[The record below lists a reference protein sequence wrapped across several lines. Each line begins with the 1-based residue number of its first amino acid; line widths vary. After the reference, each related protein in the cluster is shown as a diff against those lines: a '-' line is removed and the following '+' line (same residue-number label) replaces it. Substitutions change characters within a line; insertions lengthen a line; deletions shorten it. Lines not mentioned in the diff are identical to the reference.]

1 MGRNRTRHPYAWAP
15 YNFVPMPNKPVYAE
29 LDAEG
34 KPPRHDIYDAERHTG
49 YFEVTL
55 TTETP
60 LFVRGMLT
68 EAEITYHD
76 ENGARKVLPP
86 KERSDILRKKPDF
99 FSPDGAKP
107 VIPGSSLRGML
118 RTLTEIVTNSKMHFI
133 SDNKLVYRAIFYGDA
148 LVNDY
153 REITTD
159 VLGDKHYAYPTE
171 RMGGGYLRRGE
182 SPSGWVIQPAKA
194 PNGDSIALVDRKQI
208 PNIDRLERRPLTL
221 HNVWII
227 PPLQRELIVGKEG
240 VNLRIAEARGIQMA
254 STADRPSNDYE
265 AATLLISKTVG
276 SIEKNRHWYPA
287 VYAPVD
293 DPQQALPIS
302 QQMWDDFIK
311 DRDLNRGIPNRR
323 IENEDDVLFYLLDKN
338 GNLLFFGPTMFFR
351 VPYKNS
357 IVDLIPQNLRAS
369 NDKIDYAEAMF
380 GYVSER
386 DEDRTP
392 SAYAGRVS
400 VTSAFLTDDS
410 PHRDNP
416 FDETIIPKIL
426 SSPKPTTFQHYL
438 EQPKEAWDHEDNLHH
453 YGVLNA
459 RLRGHKLYWRQMQT
473 ELAQVQEPKY
483 KNDPQTAQTL
493 QNNNDTQH
501 TLIRPVRKGITFQF
515 KIHFENLTKVELGA
529 LIWVLT
535 LGDDP
540 DARHQLGMGKPFG
553 LGVVQLQP
561 KLVLTSRTS
570 ADENKGRYR
579 RLFDDK
585 GGWFKAENPV
595 SRDDKVT
602 YVTAFKDAVG
612 FDNSRIDQLQA
623 MLRKQPANLKMF
635 GYMQIGDDDY
645 QRRPVLPYP
654 TEVLGE
660 IESEQQRQQA
670 EEQARQEAIAEQNRA
685 NLREE
690 LQARVSQEGLKKGDV
705 IGGELKGSKGKWI
718 SDDEFWFSP
727 RKFYY
732 GTEGGVFSL
741 SSDIRNGYQAHVYI
755 SKSKV
760 SDKDVTARIIDIDD
774 NQSPVK
780 LICEWIEQE

>member
-1 MGRNRTRHPYAWAP
+1 
-15 YNFVPMPNKPVYAE
+15 MPDKPVYVE
-29 LDAEG
+29 LDAED

-76 ENGARKVLPP
+76 ENGIEKVLPP

-118 RTLTEIVTNSKMHFI
+118 RTLTEIVTNSKMHFV
-133 SDNKLVYRAIFYGDA
+133 SDNKLVYRAIFYRDA

-159 VLGDKHYAYPTE
+159 VLGEKHYVYPTQ

-194 PNGDSIALVDRKQI
+194 PYGDNIALVDRKQI
-208 PNIDRLERRPLTL
+208 PNIDRLERRPLTV
-221 HNVWII
+221 HDVWIK

-240 VNLRIAEARGIQMA
+240 VKLRIAEARGIQMA
-254 STADRPSNDYE
+254 SSGDRPSNDYE

-293 DPQQALPIS
+293 NPQQALPIP

-416 FDETIIPKIL
+416 FDGTIIPKIL

-453 YGVLNA
+453 YGVSNA
-459 RLRGHKLYWRQMQT
+459 RLRGHKLYWRQNING
-473 ELAQVQEPKY
+473 LNDVKEPDTSKT
-483 KNDPQTAQTL
+483 PETS
-493 QNNNDTQH
+493 TQH
-501 TLIRPVRKGITFQF
+501 TRMTPVRKGITFQF
-515 KIHFENLTKVELGA
+515 KVHFENLTNVELGA

-540 DARHQLGMGKPFG
+540 QARHQLGMGKPLG

-570 ADENKGRYR
+570 ADKDKGRYR
-579 RLFDDK
+579 RLFGDN
-585 GGWFKAENPV
+585 GGWFTAEDPV
-595 SRDDKVT
+595 SRDDEVT
-602 YVTAFKDAVG
+602 YVTDFKEAVG

-623 MLRKQPANLKMF
+623 MLRKQPANLEIF
-635 GYMQIGDDDY
+635 SYMQIEPRNDY

-654 TEVLGE
+654 TEVLTQLKNIQE
-660 IESEQQRQQA
+660 EHAEQEAERLRQQRH
-670 EEQARQEAIAEQNRA
+670 EQAQQFRDRIQDRGLAVGDKIEGSVGFVDADWLFFTPTKVYFSEYSYNLDNLTDIYYEAAIPRVEGIGEGKTVKGQIAAITNDTDPIE
-685 NLREE
+685 
-690 LQARVSQEGLKKGDV
+690 
-705 IGGELKGSKGKWI
+705 I
-718 SDDEFWFSP
+718 
-727 RKFYY
+727 
-732 GTEGGVFSL
+732 
-741 SSDIRNGYQAHVYI
+741 
-755 SKSKV
+755 
-760 SDKDVTARIIDIDD
+760 
-774 NQSPVK
+774 
-780 LICEWIEQE
+780 ICEWIEQE